1 MRRLL
6 LAASLF
12 AACALYGASPV
23 FAQSQASIQG
33 YPNKPIKV
41 IVPFPAGGP
50 TDGMA
55 RIISERLGAV
65 LGQSIVIE
73 NRGGGAGGSVGAK
86 VVASAEPD
94 GYTIMITPGGSLT
107 NGPAVHKNI
116 GYDPVKAFA
125 PVALLI
131 TAPLILVVHPSLP
144 VKTPAE
150 LIAYAKANPD
160 KLVAGSQGAGT
171 GPHLLI
177 ELLKLETGVRIV
189 HVPYRGSAPAITA
202 LIAGEIQMFF
212 DSPTTILPHIQSGKA
227 RPIAVTTA
235 KRHWSVPDLPT
246 MAEAGFP
253 KIQSTF
259 WLGVVA
265 PGGTPPAIIDKLNAA
280 FRQSLAAPETRDRLK
295 TLGADVEIGTPAE
308 FRKMLAEE
316 LALWTGVAKA
326 ANLQMD

>member
-1 MRRLL
+1 MREADMSAFVRTGLMMLL
-6 LAASLF
+6 CGAPMF
-12 AACALYGASPV
+12 ATPAR
-23 FAQSQASIQG
+23 AQD
-33 YPNKPIKV
+33 YPNRAIKV
-41 IVPFPAGGP
+41 VVPFPAGGP

-55 RIISERLGAV
+55 RIISDRLSQV

-73 NRGGGAGGSVGAK
+73 NRGGGAGGSIGAK
-86 VVASAEPD
+86 VVAAAEPD

-116 GYDPVKAFA
+116 GYDPVKAFT

-131 TAPLILVVHPSLP
+131 TAPLILTVHPSLP
-144 VKTPAE
+144 VKTVAD
-150 LIAYAKANPD
+150 LVSYAKANPG
-160 KLVAGSQGAGT
+160 KLIAGSQGAGT

-177 ELLKLETGVRIV
+177 ELFKLETGVNIV

-202 LIAGEIQMFF
+202 LLAGEIQMFF
-212 DSPTTILPHIQSGKA
+212 DSPTTILPHIQSGSA
-227 RPIAVTTA
+227 RPIAVTTP
-235 KRHWSVPDLPT
+235 KRHWIVPELPT

-259 WLGVVA
+259 WLGVAA
-265 PGGTPPAIIDKLNAA
+265 PGGTPPAIVDKLNAA
-280 FRQSLAAPETRDRLK
+280 FRESLAPQETRNRLK
-295 TLGADVEIGTPAE
+295 NLGADVEIGTPEE
-308 FRKMLAEE
+308 FRRMLAEE

>member
-1 MRRLL
+1 MKRLL

-12 AACALYGASPV
+12 AACILHVAGPA
-23 FAQSQASIQG
+23 FAQGQASTQS

-160 KLVAGSQGAGT
+160 KLIAGSQGAGT

-227 RPIAVTTA
+227 RPIAVTSAT
-235 KRHWSVPDLPT
+235 RHWIMPDLPT

-265 PGGTPPAIIDKLNAA
+265 PGGPPPAIVDKLNAA

-295 TLGADVEIGTPAE
+295 TLGADVEIGTPEE
-308 FRKMLAEE
+308 FRKMLADE

>member
-1 MRRLL
+1 MMRIL
-6 LAASLF
+6 LAATLC
-12 AACALYGASPV
+12 AAWALQSANLAR
-23 FAQSQASIQG
+23 AQDQIQA
-33 YPNKPIKV
+33 YPNRPIKV

-55 RIISERLGAV
+55 RIISDRLAAV

-116 GYDPVKAFA
+116 GYDPVKAFT

-131 TAPLILVVHPSLP
+131 TAPLILNVHPSLP
-144 VKTPAE
+144 VKTVAE
-150 LIAYAKANPD
+150 LVAYAKANPG
-160 KLVAGSQGAGT
+160 KVVAGSQGYGT

-177 ELLKLETGVRIV
+177 ELLKLETGANIV
-189 HVPYRGSAPAITA
+189 HVPYRGTAPGLTA

-212 DSPTTILPHIQSGKA
+212 DTSTTVLPHIQSGRA
-227 RPIAVTTA
+227 RPLAVTTPR
-235 KRHWSVPDLPT
+235 RHWIMPDLPT
-246 MAEAGFP
+246 MAEAGYP

-265 PGGTPPAIIDKLNAA
+265 PGGTPPTIVNRLNVA
-280 FRQSLAAPETRDRLK
+280 FRECLSSPETRDRLTK
-295 TLGADVEIGTPAE
+295 LGADVEIGTPAE
-308 FRKMLAEE
+308 FERMLADE
-316 LALWTGVAKA
+316 LALWTGVATA
-326 ANLQMD
+326 ANLQME

>member
-1 MRRLL
+1 MKRLL
-6 LAASLF
+6 LAASLCRRD
-12 AACALYGASPV
+12 AALHGAAPRV
-23 FAQSQASIQG
+23 RPRPGIDQS

-86 VVASAEPD
+86 VVASADPD

-144 VKTPAE
+144 VKTVAE
-150 LIAYAKANPD
+150 L
-160 KLVAGSQGAGT
+160 
-171 GPHLLI
+171 
-177 ELLKLETGVRIV
+177 
-189 HVPYRGSAPAITA
+189 
-202 LIAGEIQMFF
+202 
-212 DSPTTILPHIQSGKA
+212 SPTP
-227 RPIAVTTA
+227 RPIRA
-235 KRHWSVPDLPT
+235 R
-246 MAEAGFP
+246 
-253 KIQSTF
+253 
-259 WLGVVA
+259 
-265 PGGTPPAIIDKLNAA
+265 
-280 FRQSLAAPETRDRLK
+280 
-295 TLGADVEIGTPAE
+295 
-308 FRKMLAEE
+308 
-316 LALWTGVAKA
+316 
-326 ANLQMD
+326 

>member
-1 MRRLL
+1 MKRLL
-6 LAASLF
+6 LAASLL
-12 AACALYGASPV
+12 AACALQGAGPAL
-23 FAQSQASIQG
+23 AQGQAAIQS

-55 RIISERLGAV
+55 RIISERLGTV

-94 GYTIMITPGGSLT
+94 GYTIMITPGGALT
-107 NGPAVHKNI
+107 NGPAVHRNI

-144 VKTPAE
+144 VKTVAE

-160 KLVAGSQGAGT
+160 KLIAGSQGAGT

-235 KRHWSVPDLPT
+235 KRHWIMPELPT

-265 PGGTPPAIIDKLNAA
+265 PGGTPPTIIDKLNAA

-295 TLGADVEIGTPAE
+295 ALGADVEIGTPEE